1 MGFIKRS
8 RASGNAVFDNNMNAI
23 TEFRSPEAQASR
35 AAKAKADEDAA
46 KFAAGKPARDAAA
59 QAATQAGLGAA
70 RNAAVSAASESLG
83 VPMDNPDIQLSGTP
97 ADNTQDAGLA
107 FRKRKQSV
115 SDSGVNI

>member
-1 MGFIKRS
+1 MVNIV
-8 RASGNAVFDNNMNAI
+8 SGNWNIARK
-23 TEFRSPEAQASR
+23 EREAAE
-35 AAKAKADEDAA
+35 AKDAE
-46 KFAAGKPARDAAA
+46 FAAGKPARDAAA
-59 QAATQAGLGAA
+59 QAATQAGLVAA

-115 SDSGVNI
+115 SNSGVNI

>member
-1 MGFIKRS
+1 MGMIRG
-8 RASGNAVFDNNMNAI
+8 ASKAGNAG
-23 TEFRSPEAQASR
+23 ASRIFGSLFNPDARAAR
-35 AAKAKADEDAA
+35 AAKQKSEADAA
-46 KFAAGKPARDAAA
+46 AFAAGKPARDAAA

-97 ADNTQDAGLA
+97 AGNTQDAGLT